1 MVGIETLSAEILVK
15 RFLSAFLLL
24 SGLLVAGGASASIT
38 NQNISGSTAVVF
50 AGQPFIGSN
59 GIAAFIFKTGPTT
72 RTIDSISL
80 ALWMFSAVQSV
91 NFTIQLRSVVAGQ
104 PSTILAS
111 ANVSGS
117 ANPGSPAAVNT
128 YNAGLL
134 GAIATTSLN
143 PNTQYAIDVTNSS
156 TQVYLGNDSATYT
169 TTDGWL
175 YVSSLVST
183 NGGTS
188 YNAAGADYVVA
199 ISATAAPAPTPTPT
213 PASIPSLSEWTQLLL
228 GLMVMMLIGWHFHR
242 ERSYL

>member
-1 MVGIETLSAEILVK
+1 MK
-15 RFLSAFLLL
+15 RFIAVLMLA

-38 NQNISGSTAVVF
+38 NQNISGSTAAVSTGEYF
-50 AGQPFIGSN
+50 NGSN

-72 RTIDSISL
+72 STIDSISL
-80 ALWMFSAVQSV
+80 ALWDFSAVPSV

-117 ANPGSPAAVNT
+117 ANASTPAAVNT

-156 TQVYLGNDSATYT
+156 SLVLLGADSATYT
-169 TTDGWL
+169 TTEGWL
-175 YVSSLVST
+175 YVSSLASS

-188 YNAAGADYVVA
+188 YNIVAADYVVA
-199 ISATAAPAPTPTPT
+199 ISTAAPAPA
-213 PASIPSLSEWTQLLL
+213 PAPSAIPSLSEWTQLLL
-228 GLMVMMLIGWHFHR
+228 ALMVISMLGWQWR
-242 ERSYL
+242 KQQS